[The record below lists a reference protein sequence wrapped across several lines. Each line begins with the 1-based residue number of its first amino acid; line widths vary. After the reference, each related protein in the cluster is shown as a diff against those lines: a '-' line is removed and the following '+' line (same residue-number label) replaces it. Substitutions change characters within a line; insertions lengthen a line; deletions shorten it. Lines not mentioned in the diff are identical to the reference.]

1 MWSHTWPTDQVISHN
16 LDRTGQPH
24 YILCHN
30 SLNITGIHINLNK
43 YVTSLRRKIEVTH
56 TGQHIL
62 STHYKTGQL
71 LTGNNT
77 NIRSCTDYVSHNTPG
92 PNVQLLI
99 FPLKYNQSSPWAER
113 YKLAKKK
120 LSSTPSFNS
129 SVLTVDFTQ
138 KDACV
143 LYAWFF

>member
-1 MWSHTWPTDQVISHN
+1 MWSHTWPTDQVISPN

-24 YILCHN
+24 YTLCHN
-30 SLNITGIHINLNK
+30 SLNIPGIHINLNK

-77 NIRSCTDYVSHNTPG
+77 NIRSCTDYVSHNTTG

-113 YKLAKKK
+113 YKLAKIFQV
-120 LSSTPSFNS
+120 LPLPSI
-129 SVLTVDFTQ
+129 VL
-138 KDACV
+138 C
-143 LYAWFF
+143 